1 MGINPSDIIVNNI
14 INTEHSFHKPEKH
27 SKFASFVINASFLS
41 NILLLCLK
49 IVAYAMSLSMSVLA
63 SMIDSAL
70 DILSGL
76 VLFIAIKVSSK
87 GINQGKF

>member
-1 MGINPSDIIVNNI
+1 MGINPSDIIVNNV
-14 INTEHSFHKPEKH
+14 INTEHSFNKPETH
-27 SKFASFVINASFLS
+27 SKFANFVINTSFLS
-41 NILLLCLK
+41 NILLLGLK
-49 IVAYAMSLSMSVLA
+49 IVAYALSLSMSVLA

-87 GINQGKF
+87 GISQGQF